1 MSTNTTTKE
10 PKAEVSGKEVTA
22 EVAEVSSVDDQVL
35 DVKALA
41 AQLPGLEVGVKLT
54 GKYFNPELGEEVRCF
69 FIGNT
74 EINAMEGEGMTTA
87 VRLLL
92 EDESTAITASTMIV
106 GACRGLSIPTPIAIT
121 KTEERKLDKGK
132 VLGVFEVTTLQ

>member
-1 MSTNTTTKE
+1 MTKEATKTTDVATTTEGEEQILDTK
-10 PKAEVSGKEVTA
+10 TL
-22 EVAEVSSVDDQVL
+22 VAKLGEM
-35 DVKALA
+35 
-41 AQLPGLEVGVKLT
+41 EEGVKLT
-54 GKYFNPELGEEVRCF
+54 GSYFNPEIGEEVKCF

-74 EINAMEGEGMTTA
+74 EMNAIEGNGKVVA

-106 GACRGLSIPTPIAIT
+106 SACAGLSIPSAIVIV

-132 VLGVFEVTTLQ
+132 VLNVFEVSTLNPKQ